1 MSQSALAAL
10 LGSKPAQKT
19 ASAPAATPA
28 ATAAASPAQQPT
40 TAPVLAA
47 AASAAPAAVSTSAPS
62 SPASA
67 PSSTA
72 APAAPVEPGPNAAA
86 VATPQ
91 GAPPDTLASLLG
103 DFKANVGKAPQVNPP
118 QAAAVLAGAAAKE
131 VAGHPEPPEVAE
143 AKVSPVQKPADVLA
157 AEQAT
162 KTRRTAAVV
171 QVELDAALKK
181 VAELEAHIAAAAQT
195 GAVTVVGDSEKD
207 ATIAEAVELIQ
218 QLQGEAGVQLD
229 DNRKAWARV
238 AELEEQLAKAGNGAA
253 IELGQ
258 IDFLL
263 LAGELQGRLDVGQ
276 TITLTGQL

>member
-19 ASAPAATPA
+19 ASAPVATPA
-28 ATAAASPAQQPT
+28 APAAAPATQPAT
-40 TAPVLAA
+40 TAPAA
-47 AASAAPAAVSTSAPS
+47 AAAPSTTAPASNTPTPSPAAAAAPATSA
-62 SPASA
+62 
-67 PSSTA
+67 A
-72 APAAPVEPGPNAAA
+72 AAVTPGPNAAA

-118 QAAAVLAGAAAKE
+118 QAAAVLAEAAAKE
-131 VAGHPEPPEVAE
+131 VAGHPEPPEVVE

-218 QLQGEAGVQLD
+218 QLRGEAGIQLD

-238 AELEEQLAKAGNGAA
+238 AELEEQLVKAGNGAA

-276 TITLTGQL
+276 SFTVVGQQ